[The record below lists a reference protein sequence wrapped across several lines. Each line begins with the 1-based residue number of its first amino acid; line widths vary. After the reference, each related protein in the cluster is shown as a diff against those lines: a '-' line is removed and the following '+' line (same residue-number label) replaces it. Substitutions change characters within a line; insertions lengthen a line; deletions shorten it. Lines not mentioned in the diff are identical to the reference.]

1 MTVQAA
7 RSFNYS
13 DLLELVA
20 GEVPDRPAMVCGD
33 ETLSY
38 AEFGRRVSRL
48 AAFLDHRGVR
58 AGDTVALH
66 MGNGPSYLIG
76 LFAACRLGAVP
87 FNVNYRYVESEL
99 EYLYGN
105 AEAAVAIVDAAF
117 LPRVMA
123 LAARPRLVVVAGEGA
138 AEAVAASGAQ
148 AVAGA
153 TPVGLE
159 VVALGAALAEGA
171 DLPPPARAPRGDD
184 QLVIYT
190 GGTTGMPKGVVW
202 GHEDMLRAA
211 LGGGGF
217 FSRKGPVMTP
227 EDIVDRV
234 RESPPLV
241 CFPVAPLMH
250 GAAMWAALASLFAGH
265 TLVLQAA
272 PGFDPRTV
280 LDLVVRH
287 RVNILV
293 IVGDGMAR
301 PLADAIAAEPGRW
314 PLASLVHIGSGGAV
328 FSQPVQQALREHLPR
343 TMMSSSLGSTE
354 AGTLGAGAAGG
365 EGLMKFPARPD
376 LLVVVDG
383 ERLAAPGETGVLA
396 RGGPIPLGYLG
407 DPERTARTFVQIEG
421 RRLSVTGDLARL
433 EPDGSITVFG
443 RGSTCINSGGEKVF
457 PEEVEQALKT
467 HPAVLDAL
475 VVGQQDPRWGER
487 VTAVVALRAAEAS
500 GAGADAVD
508 AAALQEHCRGL
519 IAGYKI
525 PRVIVLTDAVRR
537 TNTGKPDYAW
547 AKATVTAT
555 TSAR

>member
-1 MTVQAA
+1 MTAQAA

-13 DLLELVA
+13 DLLDLVA

-33 ETLSY
+33 ETIPY
-38 AEFGRRVSRL
+38 ADFARRVARL
-48 AAFLDHRGVR
+48 AAFLDRRGVR

-66 MGNGPSYLIG
+66 MGNGPAYLIG
-76 LFAACRLGAVP
+76 LFAACRIGAVP
-87 FNVNYRYVESEL
+87 FNVNYRYVGSEL

-105 AEAAVAIVDAAF
+105 AGAAVAIVDAAF

-123 LAARPRLVVVAGEGA
+123 LAARPRLIVVAGEDA
-138 AEAVAASGAQ
+138 AEAIAA
-148 AVAGA
+148 AGA
-153 TPVGLE
+153 AAIADAAPAGLG
-159 VVALGAALAEGA
+159 VVALGAALAAGA
-171 DLPPPARAPRGDD
+171 EAPAPARAPRSDD

-217 FSRKGPVMTP
+217 FSRKGPMAVP
-227 EDIVDRV
+227 EDIIDRV

-272 PGFDPRTV
+272 PGFDPCTV
-280 LDLVVRH
+280 LDLVARH

-293 IVGDGMAR
+293 IVGDGMGR
-301 PLADAIAAEPGRW
+301 PLADALAAEPGRW
-314 PLASLVHIGSGGAV
+314 ALASLVHIGSGGAV
-328 FSQPVQQALREHLPR
+328 FSQAVQQALRQHLPNA
-343 TMMSSSLGSTE
+343 MMSSSLGSTE

-383 ERLAAPGETGVLA
+383 KRLAAPGETGVLA
-396 RGGPIPLGYLG
+396 RGGPMPVGYLG
-407 DPERTARTFVQIEG
+407 DPERTARTFAHIEG

-433 EPDGSITVFG
+433 EADGSITVFG
-443 RGSTCINSGGEKVF
+443 RGSTCINTGGEKVF
-457 PEEVEQALKT
+457 PEEVEQALKA

-475 VVGQQDPRWGER
+475 VVGQPDPRWGER
-487 VTAVVALRAAEAS
+487 VTAVVALRAGAS
-500 GAGADAVD
+500 TD
-508 AAALQEHCRGL
+508 AAALQEHCRAL
-519 IAGYKI
+519 VAGYKI
-525 PRVIVLTDAVRR
+525 PRSIVVTDAVRR
-537 TNTGKPDYAW
+537 SNTGKPDYAW
-547 AKATVTAT
+547 AKEQVAAAYP
-555 TSAR
+555 AR

>member
-1 MTVQAA
+1 MAVQTG

-13 DLLELVA
+13 DLLTLVA
-20 GEVPDRPAMVCGD
+20 GEVPDRPAMVCGA
-33 ETLSY
+33 ETVSY
-38 AEFGRRVSRL
+38 AEFALRTARL

-66 MGNGPSYLIG
+66 MGNGPAYLIG

-105 AEAAVAIVDAAF
+105 AAAAVAIVDAGF

-123 LAARPRLVVVAGEGA
+123 LAARPRLIVVAGEGA
-138 AEAVAASGAQ
+138 ADAVAACGAE
-148 AVAGA
+148 AIAGA

-159 VVALGAALAEGA
+159 VVTLGAALAEGA
-171 DLPPPARAPRGDD
+171 GLPPPARAPRSDD

-217 FSRKGPVMTP
+217 FSRKGPVAAP
-227 EDIVDRV
+227 EDIVERV

-272 PGFDPRTV
+272 PGFDPCTV
-280 LDLVVRH
+280 LDLVVKH
-287 RVNILV
+287 HVNILV
-293 IVGDGMAR
+293 IVGDGMGR
-301 PLADAIAAEPGRW
+301 PLADALAADPGRW
-314 PLASLVHIGSGGAV
+314 ALASLVHIGSGGAV
-328 FSQPVQQALREHLPR
+328 FSQAVQQALREHLPR

-376 LLVVVDG
+376 LVVVVDG

-396 RGGPIPLGYLG
+396 RGGPMPVGYLG
-407 DPERTARTFVQIEG
+407 DPERTARTFVRIGGQ
-421 RRLSVTGDLARL
+421 RLSVTGDLARL
-433 EPDGSITVFG
+433 EEDGSITVLG
-443 RGSTCINSGGEKVF
+443 RGSTCINTGGEKVF

-475 VVGQQDPRWGER
+475 VVGQADVRWGER
-487 VTAVVALRAAEAS
+487 VTAVVALRAV
-500 GAGADAVD
+500 GAVD
-508 AAALQEHCRGL
+508 AAALQAHCRGL
-519 IAGYKI
+519 IAGYKV
-525 PRVIVLTDAVRR
+525 PRAIVLRDAVRR

-547 AKATVTAT
+547 AKEQVAAATAG
-555 TSAR
+555 

>member
-1 MTVQAA
+1 MTAQAA

-13 DLLELVA
+13 DLLDLVA
-20 GEVPDRPAMVCGD
+20 REVPDRPAMICGD

-38 AEFGRRVSRL
+38 AEFARRASRL

-66 MGNGPSYLIG
+66 MGNGPAYPIG

-87 FNVNYRYVESEL
+87 FNVNYRYVGSEL

-105 AEAAVAIVDAAF
+105 AGAAVAIVDAAF
-117 LPRVMA
+117 LPRLMA
-123 LAARPRLVVVAGEGA
+123 LAARPRLIVVAGEGA
-138 AEAVAASGAQ
+138 AEAVADCGAE
-148 AVAGA
+148 AIAGA

-159 VVALGAALAEGA
+159 VVTLAAALAEGA
-171 DLPPPARAPRGDD
+171 DLPPPARAPRSDD

-217 FSRKGPVMTP
+217 FSRKGPMAVP
-227 EDIVDRV
+227 EDIVERV

-272 PGFDPRTV
+272 PGFDPCTV
-280 LDLVVRH
+280 LDLVARH

-293 IVGDGMAR
+293 IVGDGMGR
-301 PLADAIAAEPGRW
+301 PLADAIAAEPDRW
-314 PLASLVHIGSGGAV
+314 ALASLVHIGSGGAV
-328 FSQPVQQALREHLPR
+328 FSQAVQQALREHLPR

-396 RGGPIPLGYLG
+396 RGGPMPVGYLG

-433 EPDGSITVFG
+433 EQDGSITVFG

-475 VVGQQDPRWGER
+475 VVGQPDPRWGER
-487 VTAVVALRAAEAS
+487 VTAVVALRA
-500 GAGADAVD
+500 GAVD
-508 AAALQEHCRGL
+508 VVALQEHCRAL

-525 PRVIVLTDAVRR
+525 PRVIVLTEAVRR
-537 TNTGKPDYAW
+537 SNTGKPDYGW
-547 AKATVTAT
+547 AKEQVAAATAG
-555 TSAR
+555 